1 MATRGCACGMRP
13 FHVGPKARDAWLQHM
28 RVAVDNLDL
37 PDHAEDLLWDYLLM
51 AANSMVNSVDD
62 PDGDAAQTVGTA
74 PRRAD
79 TV

>member
-1 MATRGCACGMRP
+1 
-13 FHVGPKARDAWLQHM
+13 M

-62 PDGDAAQTVGTA
+62 PDGAAAQTVGTA
-74 PRRAD
+74 PPSGHGLTIDPAAPGESGR
-79 TV
+79 